1 MKKLIMACL
10 LVVVQG
16 CVVLQSIAE
25 EAAPAQMAQDAE
37 KLRQLAKVYA
47 TENGAKPTNM
57 EMVARLYREAAD
69 LGNAEAQYE
78 LAMCYAFGK
87 GVEKNQQE
95 AARWMLMAAK
105 QNHVRAMVDMCYAYE
120 KGVGVPQD
128 WKEGARWYEAAE
140 ALIQQNPELEPVPF
154 SSHLLYKRRLASLR
168 KRAEQ
173 GDAKAQMVLAKLL
186 ANGEGME
193 KDLPQAIEWM
203 EKAAYGADTL
213 SSHLLRLLRKKLQ
226 MEQEKQTQK

>member
-1 MKKLIMACL
+1 MACL
-10 LVVVQG
+10 LVAVQSG
-16 CVVLQSIAE
+16 IVLQSMAE
-25 EAAPAQMAQDAE
+25 ESAPAQIAQDAE
-37 KLRQLAKVYA
+37 KLRQLAKIYA
-47 TENGAKPTNM
+47 TEKEENPNM
-57 EMVARLYREAAD
+57 EMSARLYREAAD

-95 AARWMLMAAK
+95 AVRWMLMAAK
-105 QNHVRAMVDMCYAYE
+105 QNHVRAMLDMCYAYE

-154 SSHLLYKRRLASLR
+154 SSYLHYKRNLANLR

-173 GDAKAQMVLAKLL
+173 GDAQAQMKLAKLL

-193 KDLPQAIEWM
+193 RDLPQAIEWM
-203 EKAAYGADTL
+203 EKSAFRTNTL
-213 SSHLLRLLRKKLQ
+213 SSRFLHMLRKMLQ
-226 MEQEKQTQK
+226 KEQEKQTQK